1 MAKHQAQSGKHA
13 AGKHAANPK
22 ASGKHTTDKHSDKG
36 TSRASS
42 VTDAGKLLGRGYD
55 PTKTERG

>member
-1 MAKHQAQSGKHA
+1 MARHSARGGKHE

-22 ASGKHTTDKHSDKG
+22 ASGKHATGKHSDKG

-42 VTDAGKLLGRGYD
+42 VTDAGKLIGRGYD
-55 PTKTERG
+55 PTKTKRG